1 MDKNI
6 DFNGLIQEIGKCCLS
21 EESCGSCDKEVCL
34 VGYCK
39 QSLLTAFKQ
48 KDEFID
54 NGMEDIPYQD
64 TKLYDDEKLVNSIGF
79 ILNQCKNC
87 QLYHDD
93 DCIINIIRSSM
104 EVALL
109 GDYTDYRGSALMYFS
124 DLGNKNKELS
134 QRIYSAYKNFNK

>member
-6 DFNGLIQEIGKCCLS
+6 DFNGLIQETGKCCLS
-21 EESCGSCDKEVCL
+21 EESCGTCKKEACL

-39 QSLLTAFKQ
+39 QSLLSAFKQ
-48 KDEFID
+48 QDEFID
-54 NGMEDIPYQD
+54 EGMDYIPYEDI
-64 TKLYDDEKLVNSIGF
+64 KMYDEERLINTIAF

-93 DCIINIIRSSM
+93 DCIINIIRSSI

-109 GDYTDYRGSALMYFS
+109 GDYVDYKGSTLMYFT
-124 DLGNKNKELS
+124 DLGNKNKEIS
-134 QRIYSAYKNFNK
+134 QKVYSAFKQNNN